1 MATTAQSVREE
12 TKQTAAPKRDFRQEV
27 TDNLVQMLE
36 KGVAPWQKPWD
47 SSMASIDMPLNPTTG
62 KTYRGGNTLHLI
74 ATALQK
80 NYDDPRWMTY
90 KQAAENGWQVR
101 KGEKGTQI
109 EFWDVKDGQSKDR
122 PENGGAQSK
131 PKLEQADERRLIH
144 RVYTVFNA
152 SQVDGVPPHEPKQKS
167 VFDAVHAGEQIL
179 HHSGAQIIHD
189 QLDRAYYSRSQDSI
203 HLPTKPA
210 FKDAAGYYGTALHEL
225 AHWSGHPSRL
235 NRKTLA
241 ESYRFGDVN
250 YAKEELRAELA
261 SVFLAAERGIPHNP
275 EQHAAYVEHWIKAL
289 KEDKNEIFR
298 AAHDASKAADFL
310 LGLERD
316 RSIAEEALDNSD
328 TSRLPA
334 VAELQGDAARL
345 ERDRENLE
353 DIPIVRDAEMSR
365 ESSQFT
371 TRLETGSGTI
381 IVHDK
386 NDGSELRAV
395 VDASGIGKGSQQPG
409 RNLKAEQKL
418 TAAAL
423 GNEAKAYQAQVES
436 GTYRGQIVG
445 ETADHLLQRVSS
457 RSAVAHPKELLDRR
471 PSTGES
477 VAITYSNGKAS
488 VREVHQRSREQEVSR

>member
-1 MATTAQSVREE
+1 L
-12 TKQTAAPKRDFRQEV
+12 PK
-27 TDNLVQMLE
+27 
-36 KGVAPWQKPWD
+36 A
-47 SSMASIDMPLNPTTG
+47 
-62 KTYRGGNTLHLI
+62 H
-74 ATALQK
+74 
-80 NYDDPRWMTY
+80 
-90 KQAAENGWQVR
+90 
-101 KGEKGTQI
+101 
-109 EFWDVKDGQSKDR
+109 
-122 PENGGAQSK
+122 
-131 PKLEQADERRLIH
+131 
-144 RVYTVFNA
+144 VYTVFNA

-167 VFDAVHAGEQIL
+167 TFDAVHAGEQIL

-203 HLPTKPA
+203 HLPTKSA

-235 NRKTLA
+235 DRKTLA
-241 ESYRFGDVN
+241 EAYRFGDVN

-316 RSIAEEALDNSD
+316 RSIAEEALENGDS
-328 TSRLPA
+328 SRLPA
-334 VAELQGDAARL
+334 VAELQGDAVKL
-345 ERDRENLE
+345 ERDRENLQE
-353 DIPIVRDAEMSR
+353 IPGVRDAEMTR

-371 TRLETGSGTI
+371 TRLEIGSGTV

-386 NDGSELRAV
+386 SDGSELRAV

-409 RNLKAEQKL
+409 RNLKAEQTL
-418 TAAAL
+418 TAATL
-423 GNEAKAYQAQVES
+423 GTEAKAYQAQVES

-457 RSAVAHPKELLDRR
+457 RSAVAHPKELLDRQ

-477 VAITYSNGKAS
+477 VAINYSNGKAS